1 MPEKNEVQTTTQ
13 RKTMVQ
19 SLFRKLSK
27 DDKSKINRSHD
38 VPIKDTDAKDTNNQK
53 SGSISQLDDEL
64 LGGHEKE
71 KNMEKVNEKIKK
83 MGVDFFTEDFEGVTC
98 SSTKCLSCETITEQ
112 KETMIDLSVP
122 ITGYENLDQL
132 DDPNLFIQVSALIN
146 HLASIIWQASTQFKI
161 NFFFNSP
168 RFFLLSLQNLC
179 ITREQF
185 RGENK
190 YRCEV
195 CTGLTEAIRT
205 VSYPILPRLLII
217 QLKRFSGGMEKIN
230 NYIPTPFN
238 LQCFCSKCC
247 LLPELEKLH
256 TYRLYSVITH
266 VGATLSVGHYIAYTT
281 SLDNYKDYLDCP
293 KDKRKQQ
300 PNSMGSLPPASSGQ
314 TTEKSQGLIKKYIF
328 GKSKA
333 TSSGDVTRN
342 LKNLNGSVK
351 NLTNGIDKTNN
362 GSSSNGG
369 SISCQS
375 INCCGILMKNSPGT
389 SLSNLNIN
397 GVSEHLRH
405 NNSYVDNVSNNSSSL
420 NDDCGNF
427 GGSGSSFSNKK
438 SEPMWF
444 MCDDDK
450 IKTMTQREFEELLSP
465 NKKIMVTPYLLFYA
479 RIDLR

>member
-1 MPEKNEVQTTTQ
+1 M
-13 RKTMVQ
+13 
-19 SLFRKLSK
+19 
-27 DDKSKINRSHD
+27 
-38 VPIKDTDAKDTNNQK
+38 
-53 SGSISQLDDEL
+53 
-64 LGGHEKE
+64 
-71 KNMEKVNEKIKK
+71 
-83 MGVDFFTEDFEGVTC
+83 
-98 SSTKCLSCETITEQ
+98 
-112 KETMIDLSVP
+112 
-122 ITGYENLDQL
+122 
-132 DDPNLFIQVSALIN
+132 
-146 HLASIIWQASTQFKI
+146 
-161 NFFFNSP
+161 
-168 RFFLLSLQNLC
+168 
-179 ITREQF
+179 
-185 RGENK
+185 
-190 YRCEV
+190 

-247 LLPELEKLH
+247 LLTDTEKLH

-281 SLDNYKDYLDCP
+281 SLDNYKDYHDCP
-293 KDKRKQQ
+293 KDKRKMQSNTTC
-300 PNSMGSLPPASSGQ
+300 PIPPIGGQ
-314 TTEKSQGLIKKYIF
+314 TTTEKSHGLMKKYIF

-342 LKNLNGSVK
+342 IKNLNGSVK
-351 NLTNGIDKTNN
+351 SLTNGIDKTN
-362 GSSSNGG
+362 G

-405 NNSYVDNVSNNSSSL
+405 NSYVDNLSNSSL
-420 NDDCGNF
+420 NDDCSNF
-427 GGSGSSFSNKK
+427 GGGSGSGSSSSFSKK
-438 SEPMWF
+438 PDPLWF

-479 RIDLR
+479 RMDLR